1 MVESMK
7 NHKENTQKIKVM
19 IDGSE
24 KKRWTSW
31 DMGKEHFE
39 KWPGKKWDMYH
50 MNCDMHPRNK
60 NLWAVSPE

>member
-39 KWPGKKWDMYH
+39 KWPGKKWDMYLQPLMYH
-50 MNCDMHPRNK
+50 LLLDVIVKTSRN
-60 NLWAVSPE
+60 